1 MDFSTPQGA
10 EPTFFHILSVAVG
23 TEGDRV
29 SSNQRHIVLI
39 GMPAA
44 GKTRVG
50 ALLAKLQGM
59 PFVDLDALVAADSGC
74 TVAQLLRNEGEASFR
89 VREAGLLDAVL
100 DGESVVLS
108 AGGGAA
114 HFHDGLA
121 RMRAK
126 ATVIWLDADIDTL
139 VERALCDDQER
150 PLLGDTRQDVRAS
163 LADLAERRRPVYA
176 GAHLRVDAGQ
186 APNQVVAAIERG
198 LQPYQQVDAVG
209 EDGQPAPI
217 WLHSGDPSVAAEALV
232 QVAAGGRI
240 ALVVDRGA
248 AQWASPL
255 AEQLAVRG
263 VSVLTT
269 TVPGGERGKDIRGL
283 TKLWAIWAQQHLG
296 RGDLVVA
303 VGGGATTDLAGF
315 AAATWQRGVRVA
327 HFPTTVLAMADASVG
342 GKTAIDLPE
351 GKNLVGAFH
360 SPVLVWLALET
371 LTSLPVR
378 QFRAGLA
385 EIAKIFLLFDEAA
398 WRSLVADAAALRR
411 RSVEALQPHL
421 LRAVRLKAEV
431 VRADPRETAGP
442 DGHLQRALLN
452 LGHTVGHAIEKIS
465 HYTVLHGEAVA
476 LGLVAEAQ
484 WAEAHGCAV
493 AGTASEVDKG
503 LTALGLVT
511 RWERWAAPEL
521 WDGAAGDKKRRGAE
535 LWLPVLLAP
544 GRAEMQQVRW
554 ESWRAS
560 MAMLAGNGQQGQ
572 IGRSA

>member
-1 MDFSTPQGA
+1 MTTS
-10 EPTFFHILSVAVG
+10 
-23 TEGDRV
+23 
-29 SSNQRHIVLI
+29 QRHIALI

-50 ALLAKLQGM
+50 ALLAKLRGL
-59 PFVDLDALVAADSGC
+59 PHVDLDALVAADAGC
-74 TVAQLLRNEGEASFR
+74 GVAELLRREGEAAFR
-89 VREAGLLDAVL
+89 VREASLLDAVL
-100 DGESVVLS
+100 DGEPVVLS

-121 RMRAK
+121 RMRSK
-126 ATVIWLDADIDTL
+126 ATVVWLDTELEVL

-150 PLLGDTRQDVRAS
+150 PLLGETRQAVRAS
-163 LADLAERRRPVYA
+163 LADLLERRRGTYA

-186 APNQVVAAIERG
+186 NPHQVAAAIERS
-198 LQPYQQVDAVG
+198 LQPYQRIDAVG

-217 WLHSGDPSVAAEALV
+217 WLHPGDPSAAAEQLV
-232 QVAAGGRI
+232 QLADGGRI
-240 ALVVDRGA
+240 AMVVDRGA
-248 AQWASPL
+248 AQWANPL
-255 AEQLAVRG
+255 VEQLIVRG
-263 VSVLTT
+263 AAVLTT
-269 TVPGGERGKDIRGL
+269 PVPGGERGKDVRGL
-283 TKLWAIWAQQHLG
+283 ARLWASWAQQQLG

-303 VGGGATTDLAGF
+303 VGGGATTDLSGF

-371 LTSLPVR
+371 LSSLPVR
-378 QFRAGLA
+378 QFRSGLA
-385 EIAKIFLLFDEAA
+385 EIAKIFLLFDAAA
-398 WRSLVADAAALRR
+398 WQALLTDAPALRR
-411 RSVEALQPHL
+411 RSIAALQPHL

-442 DGHLQRALLN
+442 EAPVQRALLN
-452 LGHTVGHAIEKIS
+452 LGHTVGHAIEKAS
-465 HYTVLHGEAVA
+465 HYSVLHGEAVA

-484 WAEAHGCAV
+484 WAEANGCAV
-493 AGTASEVDKG
+493 PGTASQVDKG
-503 LTALGLVT
+503 LTALGLAT
-511 RWERWAAPEL
+511 NWERWAAPEL
-521 WDGAAGDKKRRGAE
+521 WDSAAGDKKRRGAD

-544 GRAEMQQVRW
+544 GRAELQKVRW
-554 ESWRAS
+554 ENWRAS
-560 MAMLAGNGQQGQ
+560 MGMLAGSGQQGQ

>member
-1 MDFSTPQGA
+1 MST
-10 EPTFFHILSVAVG
+10 S
-23 TEGDRV
+23 
-29 SSNQRHIVLI
+29 QRHIVLI

-50 ALLAKLQGM
+50 ALLAKLRGM
-59 PFVDLDALVAADSGC
+59 PFVDLDSLVAADAGC
-74 TVAQLLRNEGEASFR
+74 GVADLLRREGEASFR
-89 VREAGLLDAVL
+89 VREASLLDAVL
-100 DGESVVLS
+100 DGEGVVLS

-114 HFHDGLA
+114 HFHNGLV
-121 RMRAK
+121 RMRAR
-126 ATVIWLDADIDTL
+126 ATVVWLDAEVDAL

-150 PLLGDTRQDVRAS
+150 PLLGDTRQTVRAS
-163 LADLAERRRPVYA
+163 LVDLAERRRPTYA

-186 APNQVVAAIERG
+186 TPSQVAAAIERG
-198 LQPYQQVDAVG
+198 LQPFQRIDAIG

-217 WLHSGDPSVAAEALV
+217 WVHAGDPSVAAETLAQL
-232 QVAAGGRI
+232 ADGGRI
-240 ALVVDRGA
+240 AMVVDRGA
-248 AQWASPL
+248 AQWANPL
-255 AEQLAVRG
+255 AEQLVVRG

-269 TVPGGERGKDIRGL
+269 PVPGGERGKDVRGL
-283 TKLWAIWAQQHLG
+283 TKLWTAWAQQHLG

-360 SPVLVWLALET
+360 SPALVWLALET
-371 LTSLPVR
+371 LTSLPAR

-385 EIAKIFLLFDEAA
+385 EIAKIFLLFDGAA
-398 WRSLVADAAALRR
+398 WRALLADAPGLRR
-411 RSVEALQPHL
+411 RSIEVLQPHL

-442 DGHLQRALLN
+442 EAPVQRALLN
-452 LGHTVGHAIEKIS
+452 LGHTVGHAIEKAS
-465 HYTVLHGEAVA
+465 HYSVLHGEAVA

-484 WAEAHGCAV
+484 WAEAQGAAV
-493 AGTASEVDKG
+493 AGTAGEVDKG

-511 RWERWAAPEL
+511 RWERWAAPEM

-544 GRAEMQQVRW
+544 GRAELRQVRW

-560 MAMLAGNGQQGQ
+560 MGMLAGSGQPGQ